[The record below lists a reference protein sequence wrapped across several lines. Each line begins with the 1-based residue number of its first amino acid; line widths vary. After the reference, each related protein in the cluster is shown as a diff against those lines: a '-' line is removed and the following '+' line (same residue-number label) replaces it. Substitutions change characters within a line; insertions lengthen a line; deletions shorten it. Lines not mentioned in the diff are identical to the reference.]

1 MKWNVTEEVADL
13 LNLAQASFLVP
24 DLDTMHLP
32 LLNRSEIEQVL
43 PHREPFLFLD
53 EIIFM
58 DEEQGVIVAKYD
70 LERGRVFLEGH
81 FPGAP
86 TWPGIFQVEAITQA
100 GGLLFNYTHKIHDIG
115 LLTNV
120 LAARFM
126 EKITPG
132 ADLYIVARVLDYGQL
147 VEIVGQ
153 TIQNRKICSVAAT
166 RFYSLS
172 EEI

>member
-1 MKWNVTEEVADL
+1 MRWNVTDEVAEL
-13 LNLAQASFLVP
+13 LDLAQTSFLVP
-24 DLDTMHLP
+24 DLDTMRLP
-32 LLNRSEIEQVL
+32 LLNRSVIERVL

-58 DEEQGVIVAKYD
+58 DEEQGVITAKYD

-86 TWPGIFQVEAITQA
+86 TWPGVFQVEAISQA
-100 GGLLFNYTHKIHDIG
+100 GGLLFNYSHKIHDIG

-132 ADLYIVARVLDYGQL
+132 ADLYIVARVLDYGQMTE
-147 VEIVGQ
+147 VVGQ
-153 TIQNRKICSVAAT
+153 TIQNGKICAVAAT
-166 RFYSLS
+166 RMYSLS